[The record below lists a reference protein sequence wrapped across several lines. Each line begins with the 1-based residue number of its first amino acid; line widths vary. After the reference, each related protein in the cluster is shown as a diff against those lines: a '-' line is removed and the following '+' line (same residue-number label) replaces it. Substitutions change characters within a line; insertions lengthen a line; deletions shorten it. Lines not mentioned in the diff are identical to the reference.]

1 MTDKTEEEIIQTID
15 DAAKQ
20 ANAYDFI
27 HNPDQFPDV
36 YNTTVGERGVKLSG
50 G

>member
-1 MTDKTEEEIIQTID
+1 MLFSGTIRDNILYGMDMSEKSEDEIIQTID

-27 HNPDQFPDV
+27 HNPD
-36 YNTTVGERGVKLSG
+36 
-50 G
+50 

>member
-1 MTDKTEEEIIQTID
+1 MLFSGTIRDNILYGMEMSDKTEEEIIQTID

-27 HNPDQFPDV
+27 HNPD
-36 YNTTVGERGVKLSG
+36 
-50 G
+50 

>member
-1 MTDKTEEEIIQTID
+1 MLFSGTIRDNILYGMDMTDKTEEEIIQTID

-27 HNPDQFPDV
+27 HNPD
-36 YNTTVGERGVKLSG
+36 
-50 G
+50 

>member
-1 MTDKTEEEIIQTID
+1 MSEKSEDEIIQTID

-27 HNPDQFPDV
+27 HNPD
-36 YNTTVGERGVKLSG
+36 
-50 G
+50 